1 MENYTKNLEK
11 AEQGIKKVERLIVLA
26 QVSRNK
32 NLMLI
37 ALEEIE
43 KAIRN
48 CISSIL
54 HYDHKLKRVK
64 LYKDIK
70 LNFRE
75 FEIKSSKNFSINKKE
90 IDTIKD
96 ILITSKKH
104 KESPMEIM
112 KKEEIFILSDDQRI
126 TKVSMEKLT
135 GFLGITKNIV
145 ERVKF
150 KIKR

>member
-1 MENYTKNLEK
+1 MENHFKNLQK
-11 AEQGIKKVERLIVLA
+11 AEENVKKVERLIVLA

-37 ALEEIE
+37 TLEELE
-43 KAIRN
+43 KAIKN

-64 LYKDIK
+64 LYKDSK

-75 FEIKSSKNFSINKKE
+75 FEIKSSKNFSISLEE
-90 IDTIKD
+90 IKIIKD
-96 ILITSKKH
+96 IINTSKDH
-104 KESPMEIM
+104 KESPMEFM
-112 KKEEIFILSDDQRI
+112 KKEEIIIISDGQRI
-126 TKVSMEKLT
+126 TKISMEKLT
-135 GFLGITKNIV
+135 NFLKTVKNLLEKI
-145 ERVKF
+145 KF